1 MEETHTKP
9 TLCRGPQ
16 PVGVL
21 QWPRRLQMAARQQR
35 NEYGGERTRKRMKE
49 RDGFLL
55 GGETTPHHSKD
66 RNDEENTE
74 TRHTAITGR
83 RGRVFGNPS
92 ASLDFFPVSN
102 NTVKID
108 CDKSKVWWG
117 KVQVSSFVSE
127 IESVS
132 LSLCKRGGS
141 VCKNIRLVSTASS
154 RQLSEERRMNV
165 GWSQAQVRRR

>member
-55 GGETTPHHSKD
+55 GGETTLHHSKD

-132 LSLCKRGGS
+132 LCKRGGS

>member
-66 RNDEENTE
+66 RNDEKTLKRD
-74 TRHTAITGR
+74 TLQ
-83 RGRVFGNPS
+83 
-92 ASLDFFPVSN
+92 SLDGGVEFSVIRRLHLTFSPFPTTLS
-102 NTVKID
+102 
-108 CDKSKVWWG
+108 KSIATNPRSGGEKC
-117 KVQVSSFVSE
+117 KSLLLCLKSSL
-127 IESVS
+127 S

-165 GWSQAQVRRR
+165 G